1 MQPATANKTEPQGC
15 KAAGSY
21 APKRPAG
28 QADTLCFAQGAGPP
42 LHAKTRLRFAQWS
55 PPRPD
60 FSARHGASPSPRSS
74 RQHRENCLNV
84 VRCRS
89 QQCIVTGLAL
99 RGRLQ
104 NELSHVRFA
113 PRRCLVQRNFCH
125 HLIKGC
131 THGLDE
137 FWTVAR
143 HDTVSRLCGSTV
155 AGLTPAGQT
164 QSREWN
170 HANVTF
176 DFFLNS

>member
-1 MQPATANKTEPQGC
+1 
-15 KAAGSY
+15 
-21 APKRPAG
+21 
-28 QADTLCFAQGAGPP
+28 
-42 LHAKTRLRFAQWS
+42 
-55 PPRPD
+55 
-60 FSARHGASPSPRSS
+60 
-74 RQHRENCLNV
+74 
-84 VRCRS
+84 
-89 QQCIVTGLAL
+89 
-99 RGRLQ
+99 
-104 NELSHVRFA
+104 
-113 PRRCLVQRNFCH
+113 LVQRNFCH